1 MPGWRNGRREGL
13 KPPWADSA
21 RVGSTPT
28 PGTVLS
34 AVRRCPVRYEEINL
48 EVCID
53 PAREIEGEDW
63 L

>member
-1 MPGWRNGRREGL
+1 
-13 KPPWADSA
+13 
-21 RVGSTPT
+21 
-28 PGTVLS
+28 VLS